1 MKPIILIFSILIVIG
16 LTYTIHNFYQ
26 MTISS
31 ITSRFNIY
39 LLCIAVSLTCWGSV
53 YLLKGMNIY
62 PISAILNLIILGL
75 IVLAII
81 SNTWKIKGLLMILA
95 ALQILIIP
103 VLLGF

>member
-1 MKPIILIFSILIVIG
+1 
-16 LTYTIHNFYQ
+16 

-39 LLCIAVSLTCWGSV
+39 LLCIAISLSCWGSV
-53 YLLKGMNIY
+53 YLLRGLGLY
-62 PISAILNLIILGL
+62 PIDALLNIVIL
-75 IVLAII
+75 VLVLLAVI

-95 ALQILIIP
+95 ALEILLIP